1 MIWYLLAVLLL
12 RMRVE
17 LQPGLVSI
25 DVLHSNAIESA
36 DYNMHTDYG
45 SESGQIHRLKYV
57 TLFVT
62 NSHYHTSFLLT
73 YPSN

>member
-25 DVLHSNAIESA
+25 DVSHGNAIESA
-36 DYNMHTDYG
+36 DFKMHPDYG
-45 SESGQIHRLKYV
+45 YASGRIYRLKNV

-62 NSHYHTSFLLT
+62 NSHYRTSLLLT
-73 YPSN
+73 YPSI